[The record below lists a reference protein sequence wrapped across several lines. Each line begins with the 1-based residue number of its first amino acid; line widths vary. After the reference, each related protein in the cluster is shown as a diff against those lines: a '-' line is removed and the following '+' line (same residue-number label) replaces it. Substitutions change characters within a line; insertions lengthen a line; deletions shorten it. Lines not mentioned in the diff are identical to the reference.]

1 MTRIHF
7 LILATLA
14 LCVLP
19 ILGTLLDGPTP
30 RHTVQ
35 IPAEFQVR
43 HF

>member
-1 MTRIHF
+1 MTRMHF

-19 ILGTLLDGPTP
+19 ILGTLTESPAP

-35 IPAEFQVR
+35 IPAEFQIR